1 VKTAAPSL
9 VVSRTLTVVTLLRG
23 GKLHSETALEASR
36 KNLFHRLGIKF
47 FKEFATSLHWQ
58 PNSYDVRNYLGG
70 QKVSGE
76 IWLHSENY
84 FFKLSQDFRKDEGS
98 GESALYA
105 RRCFGLKDFGA
116 NSQPY
121 WMPTELLENVTGARD
136 WFLDLRQ
143 TISQTMLAATGEE

>member
-9 VVSRTLTVVTLLRG
+9 VVSRQLTVVTLLQG
-23 GKLHSETALEASR
+23 GKLHSETSLEAAR
-36 KNLFHRLGIKF
+36 KNLFHRLGIRF
-47 FKEFATSLHWQ
+47 FKEFATALHMQ
-58 PNSYDVRNYLGG
+58 PKAYEVRNYLGG

-76 IWLHSENY
+76 IWLHTESY

-98 GESALYA
+98 GESALYV

-116 NSQPY
+116 NSESH
-121 WMPTELLENVTGARD
+121 WMPTEYLENVAAARD

-143 TISQTMLAATGEE
+143 SISQKMLAATGEE